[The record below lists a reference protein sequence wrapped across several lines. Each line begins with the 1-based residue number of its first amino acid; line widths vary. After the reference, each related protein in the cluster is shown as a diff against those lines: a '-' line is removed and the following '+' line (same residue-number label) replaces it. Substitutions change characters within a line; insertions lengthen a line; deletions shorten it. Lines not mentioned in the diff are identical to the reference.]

1 MLLVAYTIQ
10 ELFAGDIA
18 RFLQEDSI
26 IFGDIL
32 HLLHTQLSRLSA
44 LEREVMEWLVVARA
58 PTSIT

>member
-18 RFLQEDSI
+18 RFLQEESI
-26 IFGDIL
+26 IFDDIL